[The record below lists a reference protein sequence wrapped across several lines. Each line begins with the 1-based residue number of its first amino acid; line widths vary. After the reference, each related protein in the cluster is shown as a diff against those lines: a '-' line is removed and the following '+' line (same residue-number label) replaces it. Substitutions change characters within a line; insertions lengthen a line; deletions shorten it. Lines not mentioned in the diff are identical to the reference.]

1 MLWWKLAANDT
12 NTPAGQYIL
21 GRRTAKDWANYGRWV
36 DFRGYLSQQDSC
48 VIDRKD
54 QRAMDALGY
63 RLGLSRKQLTEF
75 VSLLQAAGA
84 LSKDAFDEGWLSVD
98 DVFNQWQ
105 AYMNR
110 KAVNTANRSKRG

>member
-1 MLWWKLAANDT
+1 MRGGKKHET
-12 NTPAGQYIL
+12 NE
-21 GRRTAKDWANYGRWV
+21 NH
-36 DFRGYLSQQDSC
+36 SC

-84 LSKDAFDEGWLSVD
+84 LNKDAFDEGWLLVD
-98 DVFNQWQ
+98 DVYNQWQ